1 MSNKEKNKT
10 ILVGI
15 DYTKSS
21 ENALLYS
28 IMLAK
33 KSGASLLL
41 FHVFDLPLIHTNS
54 GPYFVSYSNMENEG
68 DVAKLE
74 KYKTDI
80 LSKFPKLKIEV
91 MGSFNSIKQEIKNL
105 YKHHDIDYVVL
116 GLETKTKLSKFIYG
130 TTGVDLAG
138 KVDCPVIIVPEKYN
152 QHQLLKMVVA
162 IDNKKALK
170 SRLISE
176 IEELSTRFKVKK
188 QYLHI
193 KTEDEFLLVDEKA
206 AKKSAEKLKPVTIE
220 AMDLKSGIIKYTN
233 KNQPDA
239 IVLISRSHSAWYN
252 LFNETNT
259 KQIAF
264 SSKIPVISIHE

>member
-1 MSNKEKNKT
+1 MGNKEKTKT

-21 ENALLYS
+21 ENALLYA
-28 IMLAK
+28 ILLAK

-41 FHVFDLPLIHTNS
+41 FHVFDMPLIHTNS
-54 GPYFVSYSNMENEG
+54 GPYFVSYSNLENEG

-80 LSKFPKLKIEV
+80 LSKFPKLKIGV
-91 MGSFNSIKQEIKNL
+91 LGSFNSMKQEIKNL
-105 YKHHDIDYVVL
+105 YKHHDIDYAVL
-116 GLETKTKLSKFIYG
+116 GLETKTKISKFIYG
-130 TTGVDLAG
+130 TTGVDIAG
-138 KVDCPVIIVPEKYN
+138 KVECPVIIVPEKYTK
-152 QHQLLKMVVA
+152 HQLSKIAVA
-162 IDNKKALK
+162 IDNKKVLK
-170 SRLISE
+170 SKLMAE
-176 IEELSTRFKVKK
+176 IDDLSSRFKVKK
-188 QYLHI
+188 QFIHI
-193 KTEDEFLLVDEKA
+193 KTEDEFLMIDEKA
-206 AKKSAEKLKPVTIE
+206 SKKNSEKLNPVTIE
-220 AMDLKSGIIKYTN
+220 ALDLKSGITKYTN

-252 LFNETNT
+252 LFNESNT